1 MAKKFE
7 KKKTDKKE
15 INWKEKA
22 IGTVKTV
29 GGVLLTVVGIGVTLI
44 TKGKFN
50 GPTKS

>member
-15 INWKEKA
+15 INRKEKA
-22 IGTVKTV
+22 IGTAKTV
-29 GGVLLTVVGIGVTLI
+29 GGVILTVVGIGVTLI

>member
-15 INWKEKA
+15 IDRKEKA

-29 GGVLLTVVGIGVTLI
+29 GGVIIGIVGLGITII

>member
-15 INWKEKA
+15 INRKEKA
-22 IGTVKTV
+22 VSTVKTV
-29 GGVLLTVVGIGVTLI
+29 GGVIVGIAGLGIAIV